1 MVKIAI
7 VYYSMYGHIRILAE
21 AIKKG
26 VEEAGH
32 EAVLLQVPETLPDD
46 VLAKMHAPAKSDDAV
61 VTVADLLAYDGIIFG
76 LSGRFGQV
84 PAQFRS
90 FWDATGGHW
99 QTGALIGKPAG
110 VFSSTGSQ
118 GGGQETIGLTLI
130 PQLAHHG
137 MVFVPLGYRDKRAF
151 DNTEGARRPPVP
163 RPRKSPSDVLSNPCG
178 CAPPLS
184 YCHCSARRITL
195 RCWDNRER

>member
-1 MVKIAI
+1 
-7 VYYSMYGHIRILAE
+7 MYGHIRILAE